1 MKYCAD
7 TWFLLKLAEKDFK
20 ALEIKRNIIEGKDL
34 LLIPTVVILELF
46 KKLMQKGKKEI
57 EIESFLRNLTALEKV
72 KTIFLDELIAKES
85 AKISVSYN
93 VPTVDSIVVGS
104 YKATDADILLS
115 DDEDIKKLGKKKV
128 INFLSW

>member
-20 ALEIKRNIIEGKDL
+20 TLEIKRNIIEGKDR

-46 KKLMQKGKKEI
+46 RKLMQKGKKEI

-85 AKISVSYN
+85 AKISISYD
-93 VPTVDSIVVGS
+93 VPTVDSIVVGT

-115 DDEDIKKLGKKKV
+115 DDEDIKKLGKKKI
-128 INFLSW
+128 INFQSW